1 MTADCSVM
9 SNGVP
14 ADCSVMS
21 NGVTADCS
29 VMSNGVPADCRAE
42 RVMEVEQVE
51 RDQRGQSAL
60 RPSLY
65 SEGVRGVRSVL
76 IINFPYLNFLSYA

>member
-1 MTADCSVM
+1 M
-9 SNGVP
+9 
-14 ADCSVMS
+14 
-21 NGVTADCS
+21 TADCS

-60 RPSLY
+60 RPSLC
-65 SEGVRGVRSVL
+65 SEGVRGVRREACPVQPDRWSL
-76 IINFPYLNFLSYA
+76 QYFLSFSAEYK